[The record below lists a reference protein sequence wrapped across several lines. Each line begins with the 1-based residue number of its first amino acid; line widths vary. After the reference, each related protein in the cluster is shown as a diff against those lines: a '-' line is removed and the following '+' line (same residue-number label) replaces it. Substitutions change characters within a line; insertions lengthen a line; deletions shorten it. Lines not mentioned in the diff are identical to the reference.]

1 MSDCSEAVL
10 LAGGAGKRLKPF
22 STFTSKHLLPIDNVP
37 MIFYPLKNLQLI
49 GIKKNFFNNQSR
61 AQISMGKVNKYV

>member
-37 MIFYPLKNLQLI
+37 MIFGKKLTTNRH
-49 GIKKNFFNNQSR
+49 KNF
-61 AQISMGKVNKYV
+61 